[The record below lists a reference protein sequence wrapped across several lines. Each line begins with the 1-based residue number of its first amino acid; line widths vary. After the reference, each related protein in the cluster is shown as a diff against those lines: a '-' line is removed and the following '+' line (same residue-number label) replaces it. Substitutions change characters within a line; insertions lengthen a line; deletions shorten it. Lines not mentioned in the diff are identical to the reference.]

1 MKRIRRTFGRDPK
14 LAAVKKIIERFCT
27 PVRWHWSVTR
37 QELVAENGYRDGGFR
52 SAFVWGLRENQTL
65 LFIQ

>member
-1 MKRIRRTFGRDPK
+1 MKRIRRTFGRYSK
-14 LAAVKKIIERFCT
+14 LAGGKKIIERFCT

-37 QELVAENGYRDGGFR
+37 QELVAENGYREGGFR
-52 SAFVWGLRENQTL
+52 SAFQTGFREKQTL